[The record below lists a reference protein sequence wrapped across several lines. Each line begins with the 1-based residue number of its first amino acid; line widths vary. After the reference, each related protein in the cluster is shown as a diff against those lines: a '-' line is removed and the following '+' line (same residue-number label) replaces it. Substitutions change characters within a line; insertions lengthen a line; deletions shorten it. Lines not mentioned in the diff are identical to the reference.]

1 MNAFLYLFAF
11 LFSTGIFC
19 QNPNFYSLTKN
30 DGLPSNDLYSIY
42 QDRAGFMWFATQKG
56 LCKYDGS
63 KFTTYTIDSQSN
75 VAGSAISQ
83 DKYGRIWYCNFDGF
97 LFYIENNKLNALDQ
111 KETIGYYKYGII
123 DDELFLIQKNKVAIY
138 DLGTLKVKK
147 SIPISGERLLTT
159 FNDQNAFYVLSDNLI
174 KITKN
179 GAKKEYPLP
188 KDFRKNYAAVIIQ
201 KSKQGLIIAS
211 KNSKKSYEFIN
222 EKLIE
227 KKNRED
233 FDFIQNLDYI
243 DDSNWFATTAG
254 IYKMSDDDQKLK
266 NKIFFPEYNVTTVFK
281 DSQQNYWF
289 ATQNRGLLLV
299 PNLQS
304 VMIPLPSRPLKIV
317 PFKNNFLISTNQ
329 DALFLYHSKDQSIEN
344 FHQGKTKHPI
354 NQLTVDP
361 ENLNVYFTSSY
372 FTYLNSKKTEQ
383 ASLFLAVKDF
393 KKIDNKYYSFAA
405 SGVSG
410 IYTVNNQLKSDWDQH
425 FNSNES
431 GNLHFHEL
439 EILKNSNGKCTIY
452 NPTNQSI
459 YFGTNSGLFYK
470 NRAQEKELKF
480 EGKSLYILSLAYYKS
495 AVFALAS
502 NGTLLKITSDQKIT
516 RLPLPNNLK
525 KAEIFRI
532 KIMQDELYLI
542 TENALYEYDLK
553 KNTSKILMYGIQD
566 LDLTDLI
573 KSQQGFLLMTGQGI
587 LVVPDP
593 KPLGNRIPKFMFTE
607 VQANNEAVPFV
618 KLNQLKPDQTNLRIN
633 FAVLSFIPGHQPEI
647 FYRINKDKWQ
657 TLEKNSR
664 SLLLST
670 LTHGNYVVEFQTKS
684 GDRFSEVYRLRFSI
698 EKPFYL
704 KAWFLILG
712 ILLLILFIYFLFSL
726 RLKKIQR
733 QNELALEKINLEKNL
748 NQSKLKAIK
757 SQMNPHFF
765 YNALN
770 TIQAYILS
778 NEKKLAVGYLSKFSL
793 LTRTILEMTEKDY
806 VTVANEIKTLTLYLD
821 LEKVRF
827 NDDFT
832 YQIVAS
838 ENSELQNA
846 SIPTMLLQPYIENA
860 LKHGLLHKKGPKK
873 LTISFS
879 KGDEN
884 LLITINDNGIG
895 RQKSNELNAL
905 RTNKP
910 QPFAT
915 EAMSNRIDLLNE
927 SNHQKM
933 ELSYADNFDKNGDSA
948 GTTVLIKLPLL

>member
-1 MNAFLYLFAF
+1 MKAFLYLFAL

-19 QNPNFYSLTKN
+19 QNPNSYSLTKN
-30 DGLPSNDLYSIY
+30 DGLPSNDIYSIY

-97 LFYIENNKLNALDQ
+97 LFYIENNKLKALEQ

-159 FNDQNAFYVLSDNLI
+159 FNDHTGFYVLSDHLV

-179 GAKKEYPLP
+179 GGKKEYPLP
-188 KDFRKNYAAVIIQ
+188 KDFKKNYAAVIIQ

-211 KNSKKSYEFIN
+211 KNSKRNYEFIN

-227 KKNRED
+227 KKSRED

-243 DDSNWFATTAG
+243 DGSNWFATTAG

-266 NKIFFPEYNVTTVFK
+266 NKTFFPEYNITTVFK

-289 ATQNRGLLLV
+289 ATQNKGLLLV

-304 VMIPLPSRPLKIV
+304 VIIPLPSRPLKIV
-317 PFKNNFLISTNQ
+317 PYKNNFLISTNQ
-329 DALFLYHSKDQSIEN
+329 DALFLYNSKDQSIEN
-344 FHQGKTKHPI
+344 FYQGSTKHPI

-393 KKIDNKYYSFAA
+393 KKIDDKYYSFAA

-410 IYTVNNQLKSDWDQH
+410 IYTVNNQLKSDWDQY
-425 FNSNES
+425 FAPNEN
-431 GNLHFHEL
+431 GNLHFNEL
-439 EILKNSNGKCTIY
+439 EILKNANGKCTIY
-452 NPTNQSI
+452 NPINQSI
-459 YFGTNSGLFYK
+459 YFATNSGLFYK
-470 NRAQEKELKF
+470 NRELEKELKF

-495 AVFALAS
+495 DVFALAS
-502 NGTLLKITSDQKIT
+502 NGTLLKITPDQKVT

-532 KIMQDELYLI
+532 KIMQDKLYLI

-573 KSQQGFLLMTGQGI
+573 KSEQGFLLMTGQGI

-607 VQANNEAVPFV
+607 VQANNEVVPFENLV
-618 KLNQLKPDQTNLRIN
+618 RLKPNQTNLRIN

-647 FYRINKDKWQ
+647 YYRINKEKWQ

-670 LTHGNYVVEFQTKS
+670 LTHGKYLVEFQTKS
-684 GDRFSEVYRLRFSI
+684 GDRFSQVYRLPFSI

-712 ILLLILFIYFLFSL
+712 ILLLILLMYFLFSL

-733 QNELALEKINLEKNL
+733 QNELALEKLNLEKNL

-778 NEKKLAVGYLSKFSL
+778 NEKKLAVGYLSKFSQ

-838 ENSELQNA
+838 DNSELQNA

-860 LKHGLLHKKGPKK
+860 LKHGLLHKKGQKN
-873 LTISFS
+873 LTISF
-879 KGDEN
+879 KKDDDN

-933 ELSYADNFDKNGDSA
+933 ELSYVDNFDKNGDSA
-948 GTTVLIKLPLL
+948 GTTVLIKLPLI